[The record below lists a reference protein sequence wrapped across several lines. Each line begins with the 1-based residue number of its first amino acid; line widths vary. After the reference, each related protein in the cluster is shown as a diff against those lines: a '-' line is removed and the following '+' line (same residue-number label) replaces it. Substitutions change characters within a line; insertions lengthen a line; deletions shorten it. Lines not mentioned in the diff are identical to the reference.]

1 MRADAQGRYWRGL
14 DLQAPTPRRVRRTA
28 RLLAVVAAISVV
40 LAGCAPIVQRG
51 WMPGYEDGQVTNHT
65 GRITDLWVNAWVTL
79 LIVGAITWGL
89 MIWCVIV
96 YRKRKGDE
104 RLPVQLRYHVPL
116 EIMYVI
122 LPFLMVGVFFYYT
135 ARDMSE
141 IEDLSQEPDVTIQVV
156 GKQWSFDFN
165 YIDDDVHEVGV
176 HAENVGTAGTEATL
190 PTLYL
195 PVGERVEFIL
205 DSRDVIHSFWVP
217 AFLYKK
223 DMIPWYTNRFQVIPE
238 REGTYAGKCAELC
251 GEYHSAMLFNV
262 KVVDRAE
269 YDAQM
274 QALRDK
280 GQTGILGIEMQRDQ
294 HPEGVGSKGE
304 N

>member
-1 MRADAQGRYWRGL
+1 M
-14 DLQAPTPRRVRRTA
+14 QAPTPRRARRTA
-28 RLLAVVAAISVV
+28 RLLAVVAAVSVV
-40 LAGCAPIVQRG
+40 LAGCAPVVQRG
-51 WMPGYEDGQVTNHT
+51 WMPGYDDGQVTNQT
-65 GRITDLWVNAWVTL
+65 GRITDLWVNAWITL
-79 LIVGAITWGL
+79 LIVGVITWGL

-116 EIMYVI
+116 EIMYVV

-135 ARDMSE
+135 ARDMAE
-141 IEDLSQEPDVTIQVV
+141 IEDVSQTPDVTIQVV

-165 YIDDDVHEVGV
+165 YIDDDVHETGV
-176 HAENVGTAGTEATL
+176 HAEDLSSGSTEATL

-195 PVGERVEFIL
+195 PVGERVEFVL

-223 DMIPWYTNRFQVIPE
+223 DMIPWHTNRFQIVPE

-280 GQTGILGIEMQRDQ
+280 GQTGILGMELSREQ
-294 HPEGVGSKGE
+294 HPEGIAKGE
-304 N
+304 S

>member
-1 MRADAQGRYWRGL
+1 
-14 DLQAPTPRRVRRTA
+14 
-28 RLLAVVAAISVV
+28 
-40 LAGCAPIVQRG
+40 
-51 WMPGYEDGQVTNHT
+51 MPGFEDGQVTNHT
-65 GRITDLWVNAWVTL
+65 GRITDLWVNSWIAL

-89 MIWCVIV
+89 MIWCIVV
-96 YRKRKGDE
+96 YRKRKGDN

-116 EIMYVI
+116 EIMYVV
-122 LPFLMVGVFFYYT
+122 LPLLMVGVFFYYT

-141 IEDLSQEPDVTIQVV
+141 IEDTSKEPDMTVQVI

-165 YIDDDVHEVGV
+165 DLDDDVYEVGL
-176 HAENVGTAGTEATL
+176 HAENLGAGGAEETL

-195 PVGERVEFIL
+195 PVGERVEIVL

-223 DMIPWYTNRFQVIPE
+223 DMIPWHTNTFQIIPE
-238 REGTYAGKCAELC
+238 REGVYAGKCAELC
-251 GEYHSAMLFNV
+251 GAWHSAMLFNV
-262 KVVDRAE
+262 AVVDRDT

-280 GQTGILGIEMQRDQ
+280 GQTGALELELSREHHYDDTAR
-294 HPEGVGSKGE
+294 SE

>member
-1 MRADAQGRYWRGL
+1 
-14 DLQAPTPRRVRRTA
+14 LQVSTPRRARRTA
-28 RLLAVVAAISVV
+28 RLLAVVAALAVV
-40 LAGCAPIVQRG
+40 LAGCSPVVQRG
-51 WMPGYEDGQVTNHT
+51 WLPGYEDGQVTNQT
-65 GRITDLWVNAWVTL
+65 GRITDLWVNAWITL

-89 MIWCVIV
+89 MIWCVVV

-116 EIMYVI
+116 EIMYVV

-135 ARDMSE
+135 ARDMAE
-141 IEDLSQEPDVTIQVV
+141 IEDVSQEPDVTVQVI

-165 YIDDDVHEVGV
+165 YLDDDVHEAGV
-176 HAENVGTAGTEATL
+176 HAEDIGGGSAEATL

-195 PVGERVEFIL
+195 PVGERVEIVL

-223 DMIPWYTNRFQVIPE
+223 DMIPWHTNRFQIVPE

-251 GEYHSAMLFNV
+251 GAWHSAMLFNV
-262 KVVDRAE
+262 EVVDRAE
-269 YDAQM
+269 YDAHM

-280 GQTGILGIEMQRDQ
+280 GQTGLLELEYSRDQ
-294 HPEGVGSKGE
+294 HPESVSKGE
-304 N
+304 S

>member
-1 MRADAQGRYWRGL
+1 L
-14 DLQAPTPRRVRRTA
+14 DLQVPTPRRAHRTA
-28 RLLAVVAAISVV
+28 RLLTVVAALSVV
-40 LAGCAPIVQRG
+40 LAGCAPVVQRG

-89 MIWCVIV
+89 MIWCVVV
-96 YRKRKGDE
+96 YRKRKDDN

-116 EIMYVI
+116 EIMYVV

-135 ARDMSE
+135 ARDMAE
-141 IEDLSQEPDVTIQVV
+141 IEDVSQTPDVTVQVI

-165 YIDDDVHEVGV
+165 YLDDDVHEVGI
-176 HAENVGTAGTEATL
+176 HAEDIGLGGAEETL

-195 PVGERVEFIL
+195 PVNERVEIVL

-223 DMIPWYTNRFQVIPE
+223 DMIPWHTNRFQIIPE

-251 GEYHSAMLFNV
+251 GAWHSAMLFNV

-280 GQTGILGIEMQRDQ
+280 GQTGALGMELSREQ
-294 HPEGVGSKGE
+294 HPEGIAEGE